1 MGNNEQFVHC
11 REVVHSSEC
20 PLSEVPQYNRI
31 LTFSC
36 TKFHASVTL
45 CPLLVSSPKSGIVS
59 FRPSHTK
66 SNTCAL
72 NRVVGIY
79 TSGKIISMK

>member
-1 MGNNEQFVHC
+1 MNS
-11 REVVHSSEC
+11 SSEC

-31 LTFSC
+31 HTFLLLTFSC
-36 TKFHASVTL
+36 TKSHASVTL

-59 FRPSHTK
+59 FRPSRTK